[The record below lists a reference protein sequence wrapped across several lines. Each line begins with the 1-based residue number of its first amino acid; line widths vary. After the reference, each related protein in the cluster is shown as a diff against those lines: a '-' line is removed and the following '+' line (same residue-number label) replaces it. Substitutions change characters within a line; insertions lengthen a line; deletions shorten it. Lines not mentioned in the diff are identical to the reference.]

1 MIAGM
6 AWRVKY
12 RKLDSDGN
20 VLRMKL
26 PLPTLGVHPKNRGGV
41 YAAGLR
47 CKNLNTEVIE
57 SGFVKEEVDHQGV
70 AVEETPFEHVK
81 QRGSDYETGKAY
93 NKNQSSKDE
102 LLETCFREPYDD
114 VRHMLLA
121 HNTIMLVLRAWL
133 TQAKWDIPFDEKRQI
148 TYCDDMGR
156 LSVTAVAAH
165 KNGKELE
172 VALRDGFLAE
182 ILSWK
187 MDLEEPTAASTISQA
202 LNKGHELA
210 LRTTELTA
218 VAVLKGEILL
228 QSKNVSQ
235 KVLFQS
241 VRDQVRRE
249 LGGAA
254 DDPDLIEVFE
264 FLISLGVGKNSYVDH
279 LEEFTKLFVNSKF
292 RQLRFLAFANANL
305 IPDEC
310 PLIKVALIKRA
321 YRKKPNNGFCP
332 SPEADWGKYPK
343 TELKDLEDLL
353 RFFHRNCSDVFA
365 NMTTQSRGKML
376 GNIDVTCTDAFYAA
390 KQAKKNAQKI
400 RESLLE
406 VTVAHAKE
414 LNVAERAVPKCP
426 WIDFS
431 KANKSETEKEKAN
444 EDSLKMAPRIILFDE
459 KTGSQLTAQDEI
471 AQKDK
476 AQNVPVK
483 LPWKQWLKK
492 SQSCGALEG
501 DKASAVAALEVLH
514 DSFNEAE
521 ANVEIWNLDG
531 KIFATTP
538 AVAEQH
544 SIWLPPCIPKQSK
557 VFEASEHPCAIKIL
571 QKVMKTTGEKQEEL
585 SKEESSPDA
594 GSVCRENTFYVL
606 PEFKFPAQ
614 EKSAVAETTADE
626 ALTWNWEGAETMHPF
641 WAVRRLNEKQLQTE
655 VQAWKPE
662 TGKPRHRFNC
672 ELRMKPLSAVV
683 LGIINERSLNRTRLL
698 KVPFLINHVELVKN
712 EELIL
717 EVLPMKKKETIK
729 KRTWRDEVKDD
740 ERKMTQAKSKQK
752 TSAMK
757 T

>member
-1 MIAGM
+1 
-6 AWRVKY
+6 
-12 RKLDSDGN
+12 
-20 VLRMKL
+20 
-26 PLPTLGVHPKNRGGV
+26 
-41 YAAGLR
+41 
-47 CKNLNTEVIE
+47 
-57 SGFVKEEVDHQGV
+57 
-70 AVEETPFEHVK
+70 
-81 QRGSDYETGKAY
+81 
-93 NKNQSSKDE
+93 
-102 LLETCFREPYDD
+102 
-114 VRHMLLA
+114 
-121 HNTIMLVLRAWL
+121 
-133 TQAKWDIPFDEKRQI
+133 
-148 TYCDDMGR
+148 
-156 LSVTAVAAH
+156 
-165 KNGKELE
+165 
-172 VALRDGFLAE
+172 
-182 ILSWK
+182 
-187 MDLEEPTAASTISQA
+187 
-202 LNKGHELA
+202 
-210 LRTTELTA
+210 
-218 VAVLKGEILL
+218 
-228 QSKNVSQ
+228 
-235 KVLFQS
+235 
-241 VRDQVRRE
+241 
-249 LGGAA
+249 
-254 DDPDLIEVFE
+254 
-264 FLISLGVGKNSYVDH
+264 
-279 LEEFTKLFVNSKF
+279 
-292 RQLRFLAFANANL
+292 
-305 IPDEC
+305 
-310 PLIKVALIKRA
+310 
-321 YRKKPNNGFCP
+321 
-332 SPEADWGKYPK
+332 
-343 TELKDLEDLL
+343 
-353 RFFHRNCSDVFA
+353 
-365 NMTTQSRGKML
+365 
-376 GNIDVTCTDAFYAA
+376 
-390 KQAKKNAQKI
+390 
-400 RESLLE
+400 
-406 VTVAHAKE
+406 
-414 LNVAERAVPKCP
+414 
-426 WIDFS
+426 
-431 KANKSETEKEKAN
+431 
-444 EDSLKMAPRIILFDE
+444 
-459 KTGSQLTAQDEI
+459 
-471 AQKDK
+471 
-476 AQNVPVK
+476 VK

-662 TGKPRHRFNC
+662 TGKPRPRFNC